1 MRWFASILQAYND
14 LDIGWKIGI
23 GLVLFALACII
34 TALSA
39 GQASAALAAIGQ
51 MMITFLVGI
60 ATGVAMSAV
69 IALISGE
76 SLPDALLSG
85 LADAIFWGGV
95 FAFISASVNAIK
107 TGLRAINNAKPQSI
121 IKDGVEIR
129 QANRADFTDEAWKE
143 IQSLPHN
150 SNGETISNM
159 ASGRKIH
166 KGFMT
171 EYIGNG
177 KEMSIPKVG
186 RADAVI
192 GNTIYELKPN
202 NTKSIIKGI
211 QQLKRYNAG
220 LGGGYKLVLVVY

>member
-1 MRWFASILQAYND
+1 MELSENPLYDPDANKPWWELAWNAVVRWFASILQAYND

-95 FAFISASVNAIK
+95 FAFVSASVNAVKAGI
-107 TGLRAINNAKPQSI
+107 RAVKNAKLAGSTQTGAQPCNTVNQCF
-121 IKDGVEIR
+121 KEGTLVE
-129 QANRADFTDEAWKE
+129 
-143 IQSLPHN
+143 
-150 SNGETISNM
+150 
-159 ASGRKIH
+159 
-166 KGFMT
+166 T
-171 EYIGNG
+171 EEG
-177 KEMSIPKVG
+177 
-186 RADAVI
+186 
-192 GNTIYELKPN
+192 LKPIEEIEVGDKVLAYDEE
-202 NTKSIIKGI
+202 TGE
-211 QQLKRYNAG
+211 QA
-220 LGGGYKLVLVVY
+220 YKEVPKQ